1 MAKDNVFSNRVQ
13 CYAIHCRTILRDGQ
27 QQLSSAVNSQQ
38 SRTEAAAAVETAE
51 SRDFSGPASA
61 QKSTDSRWTP
71 FNDGWRQ
78 DEQKILNSAEPVLS
92 TADSTLLLLLLS
104 PLALLRTTRSTAQ
117 TFAGSVLLR
126 TSSSPPI
133 TLGCVPPSLQAG
145 PVLHSRRV
153 LRLSERASLRVPRV

>member
-1 MAKDNVFSNRVQ
+1 M
-13 CYAIHCRTILRDGQ
+13 
-27 QQLSSAVNSQQ
+27 
-38 SRTEAAAAVETAE
+38 ETAE

-92 TADSTLLLLLLS
+92 TADSTLLL
-104 PLALLRTTRSTAQ
+104 PHLALLRTTRSTAQ

-126 TSSSPPI
+126 TCSSPPI
-133 TLGCVPPSLQAG
+133 TLGCVPPSLQTG
-145 PVLHSRRV
+145 PVLHSRRA
-153 LRLSERASLRVPRV
+153 LRLSERASASPSGIACPLHTSCRAAADSAPFIPRPDSDYRCLAWPIRSAN